1 MGLIKEDSHAIIL
14 TDILGDE
21 DHLGDMDLKI
31 AGTRGGVTACQMDI
45 KITGIGVG
53 EITEALEKARV
64 ARIKILDIMDR
75 TLAQPRT
82 NLSPYAP
89 RITILKVKT
98 SKIGEIIGP
107 GGKNIRQ
114 ITEETGAK
122 IDIEDDGR
130 VVIAAVDEECSL
142 KAREWI
148 ERIVQEAEIGKTYTG
163 KVKRITNF
171 GAYVEYLP
179 GKEGLVHISQLEYY
193 RVGKVE
199 DVVQEGEEITV
210 QCIGIDEMGRVDLSR
225 KALLP
230 RPADAPEDYPR
241 QERRGPRPGGG
252 DRRPRRR

>member
-1 MGLIKEDSHAIIL
+1 MGLIKDDGRAVIL

-21 DHLGDMDLKI
+21 DHLGDMDLKV
-31 AGTRGGVTACQMDI
+31 AGTRAGVTACQMDI
-45 KITGIGVG
+45 KITGIGTE
-53 EITEALEKARV
+53 EISAALEKARQ
-64 ARIKILDIMDR
+64 ARLAILDVMEQTI
-75 TLAQPRT
+75 AQPRP

-89 RITILKVKT
+89 RITILKVRT

-130 VVIAAVDEECSL
+130 VIIAAVDEECSR

-148 ERIVQEAEIGKTYTG
+148 ERIVQEAEVGKTYTG

-179 GKEGLVHISQLEYY
+179 GKEGLVHISQLEHH

-199 DVVQEGEEITV
+199 DVVQEGQEITV

-230 RPADAPEDYPR
+230 RPTTNEDSGQECRKPR
-241 QERRGPRPGGG
+241 QGE
-252 DRRPRRR
+252 RRPRRR